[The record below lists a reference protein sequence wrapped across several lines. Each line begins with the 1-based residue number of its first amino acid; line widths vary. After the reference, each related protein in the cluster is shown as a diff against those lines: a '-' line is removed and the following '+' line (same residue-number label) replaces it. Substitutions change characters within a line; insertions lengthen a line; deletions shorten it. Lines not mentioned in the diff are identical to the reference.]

1 MKYVVKIGGSLYA
14 RPELGR
20 VLARVADL
28 IKAPHGAIIV
38 PGGGPFAHQVRRAQ
52 KRWLFADQ
60 TAHRMAL
67 LAMRQYGHM
76 IATLAGLPATERT
89 QDAAAHG
96 GTVWLP
102 SEDCRAWLPEDRPPP
117 DFDWHLTSD
126 SVAAC
131 LARRIGAKQL
141 LLIKAVSAGGV
152 GGVGEMGDLVD
163 ERFCGLVTGS
173 GMQVGCVSAK
183 EWIALERIDDL
194 AGYLLYA

>member
-20 VLARVADL
+20 VAAGVADL
-28 IKAPHGAIIV
+28 IKAPHGAVIV
-38 PGGGPFAHQVRRAQ
+38 PGGGPFADQVRRAQ
-52 KRWLFADQ
+52 KRWPFADQ

-67 LAMRQYGHM
+67 LAMRQYGRM
-76 IATLAGLPATERT
+76 IAALARLPATERT

-96 GTVWLP
+96 CTVWLP
-102 SEDCRAWLPEDRPPP
+102 SEDCSAWLPEDRPLP
-117 DFDWHLTSD
+117 DFDWRLTSD

-131 LARRIGAKQL
+131 LAKRIGARRL
-141 LLIKAVSAGGV
+141 VLIKAASAAEAGAT
-152 GGVGEMGDLVD
+152 GDLVD
-163 ERFCGLVTGS
+163 ERFCELVEGS

-194 AGYLLYA
+194 AGHLLYA